1 MYYVDIK
8 DNDNLTKEQK
18 DAVLSVFTERD
29 LFRLQLLYDYAAL
42 VFSPD
47 NKDFWVVLMEEDAY
61 IDDLGNEKS
70 RKHIVANTPDV
81 VDIIFERYDYNVH
94 KLAKA
99 LCPYEE
105 NYDEEI
111 VEALVV
117 GDKEYVWDTIFS
129 NNCTNMCLMDIV
141 KYYSLET
148 TIETTPALSDKSRAL
163 LESLTDDQ
171 QLKAVLHDSIWNV
184 PKPKSNILPAL
195 VFNSARDDVVLI
207 TDNENVDSN
216 LKIRTYKNY
225 ALYVADEFNKTNW
238 DIDTIKEKFI
248 CSKNDLINCMDNPNT
263 IPRFLEHDTIYVRDI
278 YENYF
283 PDTLIR

>member
-61 IDDLGNEKS
+61 IDDLGNEES
-70 RKHIVANTPDV
+70 RKHIIANTPDV

-94 KLAKA
+94 KLAKT

-117 GDKEYVWDTIFS
+117 GDKEYVWDTIFN
-129 NNCTNMCLMDIV
+129 NNCTNICLMDIV
-141 KYYSLET
+141 KNDSLYT
-148 TIETTPALSDKSRAL
+148 TIETTSALSDKSRAL

-171 QLKAVLHDSIWNV
+171 QLKAILHDSIWNV
-184 PKPKSNILPAL
+184 SKLHVLPAL

-207 TDNENVDSN
+207 TDNENIDSN

-238 DIDTIKEKFI
+238 NIDTIKETFI
-248 CSKNDLINCMDNPNT
+248 CSKNDLIKCMDNPNT
-263 IPRFLEHDTIYVRDI
+263 VPKFLEHDTVYVRDI
-278 YENYF
+278 YENDF
-283 PDTLIR
+283 PETLIR